1 MGKLCNQMIFFERAK
16 LFTEEV
22 GVVSVSSLQ
31 HHFLIGYSQ
40 AEQLLNQ
47 LIEESI
53 CEATKT
59 FVLDYG
65 YGYKLHQGMK

>member
-1 MGKLCNQMIFFERAK
+1 MQSDDLFERAK

-31 HHFLIGYSQ
+31 RKFLIGHTQ
-40 AEQLLNQ
+40 AEQLLNE

-59 FVLDYG
+59 YVLDYG
-65 YGYKLHQGMK
+65 YGYKLHQGMN

>member
-1 MGKLCNQMIFFERAK
+1 MQSDDLFERAK

-31 HHFLIGYSQ
+31 RKFLIGHTQ
-40 AEQLLNQ
+40 AEQLLNE

-53 CEATKT
+53 CEATKI

-65 YGYKLHQGMK
+65 YGYKLHQGMN

>member
-1 MGKLCNQMIFFERAK
+1 MQSDNLFERAK

-31 HHFLIGYSQ
+31 RQFLISYSQ
-40 AEQLLNQ
+40 AEQLLNR

-53 CEATKT
+53 CESTKT

-65 YGYKLHQGMK
+65 YGYKLHQGIN

>member
-1 MGKLCNQMIFFERAK
+1 MQSGDLFERAK

-31 HHFLIGYSQ
+31 RQFLIGYSQ
-40 AEQLLNQ
+40 AEKILNQ

-53 CEATKT
+53 CESTKT
-59 FVLDYG
+59 FVSDYG

>member
-1 MGKLCNQMIFFERAK
+1 MQSDDLFECAK

-31 HHFLIGYSQ
+31 RKFLIGHTQ

-47 LIEESI
+47 LIEENI
-53 CEATKT
+53 CESTKT
-59 FVLDYG
+59 LVLDYG
-65 YGYKLHQGMK
+65 YGYKLHRSMK

>member
-1 MGKLCNQMIFFERAK
+1 MQSDNLFERAK
-16 LFTEEV
+16 LITEEV
-22 GVVSVSSLQ
+22 GLVSVSSLQ
-31 HHFLIGYSQ
+31 RQFLIGHTQ

-53 CEATKT
+53 CESTKT

-65 YGYKLHQGMK
+65 YGYKLHPSMK

>member
-1 MGKLCNQMIFFERAK
+1 MQSDDLFERAK
-16 LFTEEV
+16 LFIEEV

-31 HHFLIGYSQ
+31 RKFLMGHTQ
-40 AEQLLNQ
+40 AEQVLNQ

-65 YGYKLHQGMK
+65 YRYKLHQGMK

>member
-1 MGKLCNQMIFFERAK
+1 MQSDNLFERAK

-31 HHFLIGYSQ
+31 RKFLIGHTL

-47 LIEESI
+47 LIEENI
-53 CEATKT
+53 CESH
-59 FVLDYG
+59 FVQEQG
-65 YGYKLHQGMK
+65 YILKKISK

>member
-1 MGKLCNQMIFFERAK
+1 MQSDDIFERAK

-22 GVVSVSSLQ
+22 DVVSVSSLQ

-47 LIEESI
+47 LIEASI
-53 CEATKT
+53 CESTKT

>member
-1 MGKLCNQMIFFERAK
+1 MQSDDLFERAK
-16 LFTEEV
+16 LFTKEV
-22 GVVSVSSLQ
+22 GVVSVSGLQ
-31 HHFLIGYSQ
+31 RHFLIGYSH

-47 LIEESI
+47 LIEVSVCES
-53 CEATKT
+53 TKT

>member
-1 MGKLCNQMIFFERAK
+1 MQSDNLFERAK

-31 HHFLIGYSQ
+31 RQFLISYSQ
-40 AEQLLNQ
+40 AEQLLNR
-47 LIEESI
+47 LVEESI
-53 CEATKT
+53 CESTKT

>member
-1 MGKLCNQMIFFERAK
+1 MQSDNLFERAK

-31 HHFLIGYSQ
+31 RQFLISYSQ

-53 CEATKT
+53 CKSTKT
-59 FVLDYG
+59 FVSDYG

>member
-1 MGKLCNQMIFFERAK
+1 MQSDDIFERAK
-16 LFTEEV
+16 LFIEEV

-31 HHFLIGYSQ
+31 RHFLIGYSH

-47 LIEESI
+47 LIEASI
-53 CEATKT
+53 CESTKT

>member
-1 MGKLCNQMIFFERAK
+1 MQSDDLFERAK
-16 LFTEEV
+16 LFIEEV

-31 HHFLIGYSQ
+31 RKFLMGHTQ
-40 AEQLLNQ
+40 AEQVLNQ

-65 YGYKLHQGMK
+65 YGYKLPQGMK

>member
-1 MGKLCNQMIFFERAK
+1 MQSDDLFERAK

-31 HHFLIGYSQ
+31 RKFLIGHTQ
-40 AEQLLNQ
+40 AEQLLNE

-65 YGYKLHQGMK
+65 YGYKLQQGMN

>member
-1 MGKLCNQMIFFERAK
+1 MQSDDLFERAK

-31 HHFLIGYSQ
+31 RHFLIGYSD

-47 LIEESI
+47 LIEASI
-53 CEATKT
+53 
-59 FVLDYG
+59 L
-65 YGYKLHQGMK
+65 

>member
-1 MGKLCNQMIFFERAK
+1 MQSDDLVERAK
-16 LFTEEV
+16 LFIEEV

-31 HHFLIGYSQ
+31 RHFLIGYSD
-40 AEQLLNQ
+40 AEQLLSQ
-47 LIEESI
+47 LIEASI
-53 CEATKT
+53 CESTKT

>member
-1 MGKLCNQMIFFERAK
+1 MQSDDLFERAK

-31 HHFLIGYSQ
+31 RKFLIGHTQ
-40 AEQLLNQ
+40 AEQLLNE

-65 YGYKLHQGMK
+65 YGYKLHRGMK

>member
-1 MGKLCNQMIFFERAK
+1 MQSDNLFERAK

-31 HHFLIGYSQ
+31 RQFLIGHTQ

-53 CEATKT
+53 CESTKT
-59 FVLDYG
+59 FVLDYE
-65 YGYKLHQGMK
+65 YGYELYPTMK

>member
-1 MGKLCNQMIFFERAK
+1 MQSDDLFERAK

-31 HHFLIGYSQ
+31 RQFLIGYSQ

-47 LIEESI
+47 LIEASI
-53 CEATKT
+53 CESTKIL
-59 FVLDYG
+59 VLDYG
-65 YGYKLHQGMK
+65 YGYKLHQDMK

>member
-1 MGKLCNQMIFFERAK
+1 MQSDDLFERAK

-31 HHFLIGYSQ
+31 RQFLIGYSQ

-47 LIEESI
+47 LIEASI
-53 CEATKT
+53 CESTKT

>member
-1 MGKLCNQMIFFERAK
+1 MQSDDLFERAK

-31 HHFLIGYSQ
+31 RKFLIGHTQ
-40 AEQLLNQ
+40 AEQLLNE

-59 FVLDYG
+59 FVQDYG
-65 YGYKLHQGMK
+65 YGYKLHQGMN

>member
-1 MGKLCNQMIFFERAK
+1 MQSDDLFERAK

-31 HHFLIGYSQ
+31 RKFLIVHTL

-47 LIEESI
+47 LIEENI
-53 CEATKT
+53 CESH
-59 FVLDYG
+59 FVQKQG
-65 YGYKLHQGMK
+65 YILKKFSK

>member
-1 MGKLCNQMIFFERAK
+1 MQSDDLFERAK

-31 HHFLIGYSQ
+31 RKFLIGHTQ

-47 LIEESI
+47 LIKGSI
-53 CEATKT
+53 CESTKT
-59 FVLDYG
+59 FIPDYG

>member
-1 MGKLCNQMIFFERAK
+1 MQSDDLFGRAK

-40 AEQLLNQ
+40 AEQRKRPLNPMP
-47 LIEESI
+47 I
-53 CEATKT
+53 
-59 FVLDYG
+59 F
-65 YGYKLHQGMK
+65 